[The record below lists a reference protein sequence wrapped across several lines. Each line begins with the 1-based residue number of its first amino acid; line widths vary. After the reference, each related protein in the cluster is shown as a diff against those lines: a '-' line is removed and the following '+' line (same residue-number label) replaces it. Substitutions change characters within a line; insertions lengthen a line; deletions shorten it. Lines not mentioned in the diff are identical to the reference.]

1 MQPFSELRLVI
12 LWGWWLMLC
21 CALAVVND
29 GKYDKEECSGIEEER
44 FDRVLCA
51 LFHGFTASR
60 SNILLFAIVR

>member
-1 MQPFSELRLVI
+1 
-12 LWGWWLMLC
+12 MLC

-60 SNILLFAIVR
+60 SNILLHAIVR